1 VLAVSLLIVTGGSL
15 NALVPF
21 YAIGVFTGFSMA
33 GYGMTKHW
41 LTHRGPG
48 WQSKLVINFSAGLL
62 STVVVGIFAIAKFT
76 EGAWLVVVVFPLLV
90 FGLMRLNKQYRAE
103 ASVLQMSAAEPLEFN
118 KHARHRVLVFI
129 DSVDLAEVEAIR
141 YAKGLEADELSAVHF
156 VLDSAHAARL
166 QQQWEHLGHVTELRV
181 LDCLDRNLGRAA
193 QELVQQAIAE
203 HADTKVTVLL
213 PRREYS
219 QLLGR
224 LLHDRTADLIAR
236 VVSRIPEASAQ
247 IVAFDIASRIAE
259 TSASGPRSAEPA
271 VPGHDRLELPG
282 LERAHSE

>member
-1 VLAVSLLIVTGGSL
+1 VFSNGIIALTVLAVSLLIVTGGSL

-103 ASVLQMSAAEPLEFN
+103 ASVLQMSAAEPPEFN

-247 IVAFDIASRIAE
+247 IVAFDIASRRRVHL
-259 TSASGPRSAEPA
+259 GPGQRNRRF
-271 VPGHDRLELPG
+271 PGMIG
-282 LERAHSE
+282 